1 MASRPSSLTAR
12 PIPSNRWCTRRDWDR
27 HEAAARSTRSQATME
42 DIVAIRMGYGNKN
55 SVLSQRLD
63 SSLLVSAVL
72 RY

>member
-1 MASRPSSLTAR
+1 
-12 PIPSNRWCTRRDWDR
+12 
-27 HEAAARSTRSQATME
+27 ME